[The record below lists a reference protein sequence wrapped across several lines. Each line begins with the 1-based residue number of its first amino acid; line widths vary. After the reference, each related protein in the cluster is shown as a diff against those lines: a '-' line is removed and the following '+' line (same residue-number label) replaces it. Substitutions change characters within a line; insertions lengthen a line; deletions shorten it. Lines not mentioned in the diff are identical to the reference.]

1 MRLKQKEHMQH
12 NKTTISKTKFIE
24 LVHSGEDYFSR
35 LEYIILES
43 KSEIHIQ
50 TYIFECDTVGKK
62 IIAALKEAARRNVK
76 IHILLDGFGSFSF
89 SKEVLN
95 DLRQNGINIRFFS
108 PLFSASSFYLGRR
121 LHHKV
126 IVSDSKIALIGGIN
140 IADKYCGTEATKAWL
155 DYAVQIHDEKIGV
168 SLTKLCMD
176 IFLKKRHISRKKID
190 SIVLNNEEVVVEVL
204 QNDWLKRKNEIYKA
218 YIKSIGDAKKDI
230 VIVGSYF
237 LPGRKLVATLK
248 KASRNNVKIKL
259 ILSGISDLPM
269 ARRASCH
276 LYSKLLRYNIELYE
290 WESSIL
296 HGKAAVVDNC
306 WTTIGSF
313 NLNNLSSFASIEMN
327 VGINSDEFSN
337 IYLSHLNQIMEQCQR
352 ITPESLKLR
361 DGLYTKFINWVSYW
375 ITRIIEITITYLP
388 YKRFRRLY

>member
-1 MRLKQKEHMQH
+1 ML
-12 NKTTISKTKFIE
+12 NNDTTISKTKFIE
-24 LVHSGEDYFSR
+24 LVHSGEDYFTR
-35 LEYIILES
+35 LERIILES
-43 KSEIHIQ
+43 KFEIHIQ
-50 TYIFECDTVGKK
+50 TYIFEYDSIGKK

-76 IHILLDGFGSFSF
+76 IFILLDGFGSFSF
-89 SKEVLN
+89 PKEMLN
-95 DLRQNGINIRFFS
+95 ELTQNGINIRFFS
-108 PLFSASSFYLGRR
+108 PFFSANSLYIGRR

-126 IVSDSKIALIGGIN
+126 IVSDSKIAIIGGIN
-140 IADKYCGTEATKAWL
+140 IADKYCGTEATKPWL

-176 IFLKKRHISRKKID
+176 IYFRKRRISRKKID
-190 SIVLNNEEVVVEVL
+190 SVVNYNGEVAVNVL

-218 YIKSIGDAKKDI
+218 YIKSIGEAKKEI

-248 KASRNNVKIKL
+248 KASQNNVKIKL

-276 LYSKLLRYNIELYE
+276 FYSKLQRYNIELYE
-290 WESSIL
+290 WKSSIL
-296 HGKAAVVDNC
+296 HGKAAVVDNN

-327 VGINSDEFSN
+327 VGINSAEFSN
-337 IYLSHLNQIMEQCQR
+337 NYLKHLDQIMSQCQR
-352 ITPESLKLR
+352 ITPESLELSY
-361 DGLYTKFINWVSYW
+361 GLFSKFINWVSYW
-375 ITRIIEITITYLP
+375 VTRTIEIIVTYLP
-388 YKRFRRLY
+388 HKRFKKLY

>member
-1 MRLKQKEHMQH
+1 MQH
-12 NKTTISKTKFIE
+12 NKTTISKTNFIE

-35 LEYIILES
+35 LERIILES
-43 KSEIHIQ
+43 KIEIHIQ
-50 TYIFECDTVGKK
+50 TYIFDYDNIGKK

-76 IHILLDGFGSFSF
+76 IFILLDGFGSFSF
-89 SKEVLN
+89 PKEILD
-95 DLRQNGINIRFFS
+95 DLKKNGINIRFFS

-126 IVSDSKIALIGGIN
+126 VVSDSKIALIGGIN
-140 IADKYCGTEATKAWL
+140 IADKYNGTETIPAWL
-155 DYAVQIHDEKIGV
+155 DYAVQIQDEKIGA
-168 SLTKLCMD
+168 SLAKLCMD
-176 IFLKKRHISRKKID
+176 IYYRKRRMSRKKIA
-190 SIVLNNEEVVVEVL
+190 SIVNYNGEVAVSVL

-218 YIKSIGDAKKDI
+218 YIKSIGEAQKEI

-237 LPGRKLVATLK
+237 LPGKKLVASLK
-248 KASRNNVKIKL
+248 KASRNKVKIKL

-276 LYSKLLRYNIELYE
+276 LYSKLLGYNIELYE
-290 WESSIL
+290 WKSSIL
-296 HGKAAVVDNC
+296 HGKAAVIDNS

-313 NLNNLSSFASIEMN
+313 NLNNLSSFGSIEMN
-327 VGINSDEFSN
+327 VGINSAEFSN
-337 IYLSHLNQIMEQCQR
+337 NYLLHLNQIMKQCER

-361 DGLYTKFINWVSYW
+361 AGLYTKFINWVSYW

-388 YKRFRRLY
+388 QKRFRRLY